1 MKKKISTLFICAA
14 TLAGVAVSTGAVNAA
29 ESTGSSKPAT
39 TATTTSSA
47 ATTTSSAATTT
58 PSAKPAETTTS
69 TTTADAAKTSTVTI
83 HYYNKTTG
91 AEISGN
97 TQTVTGEMGST
108 TDVKLQVPAGFKY
121 GKDNDML
128 KVEFNLAQKSVDVYV
143 TPDSG
148 EASSAVSAGDKAT
161 GTATNASATN
171 TAASTTSGDAKLPA
185 TGSKSFV
192 NVALAASGVVAMIAA
207 AGYAIVSRFK
217 AHKAK

>member
-39 TATTTSSA
+39 TA

>member
-39 TATTTSSA
+39 T